1 MATGLYLE
9 APDSLLHRSQLMCQY
24 QMAPQRGVG
33 IHRRRI
39 LDQVHDSSQ
48 HVEAHGAHGMGEP
61 VPLAGD
67 VGHLELQVGG
77 GKPGVRSLGPKLTQ
91 LDPAYP
97 RLLLLL
103 LLLSTTTT
111 TAPTRLLEVLVISN
125 GSQHL

>member
-1 MATGLYLE
+1 
-9 APDSLLHRSQLMCQY
+9 
-24 QMAPQRGVG
+24 
-33 IHRRRI
+33 
-39 LDQVHDSSQ
+39 
-48 HVEAHGAHGMGEP
+48 MGEP

-67 VGHLELQVGG
+67 VGHLELQVDGG
-77 GKPGVRSLGPKLTQ
+77 ELGVRSLGPKLTQ

-103 LLLSTTTT
+103 LLLSTA

>member
-1 MATGLYLE
+1 
-9 APDSLLHRSQLMCQY
+9 MCQY
-24 QMAPQRGVG
+24 QTAPQRGVG
-33 IHRRRI
+33 IHPRRI

-77 GKPGVRSLGPKLTQ
+77 GEPGVRSLGPKLTQ
-91 LDPAYP
+91 LDSAYP
-97 RLLLLL
+97 RLVLILL
-103 LLLSTTTT
+103 LLLSTA
-111 TAPTRLLEVLVISN
+111 TAPIRLLEVLVISN